1 MNLVSNNDMD
11 LRTLFDGF
19 GVDVPQR
26 EIADIS
32 TESRN
37 VSRDG
42 LFLACRGGTH
52 HGLDFIDQVLAV
64 RPSAIA
70 WEPDARVREPVLPPE
85 VIAFA
90 VPDLGHCL
98 GDIANRFFATPS
110 AALSVTGITSTN
122 GKTTTAWL
130 VTQALGKLGGSA
142 GYMGT
147 LGHGLGIELRPGV
160 LTTPGCITLHRQLRE
175 LADAGA
181 RHAVLEVSSHALDQR
196 RVDGVHFNIV
206 AFSNLSRDHLDH
218 HGDLQNYADAK
229 ARLFRTGAATAVINL
244 DDPFG
249 RTLAGSLPPA
259 TACLGV
265 SLDGNPAARLR
276 GRLLQIGADGL
287 VLELGG
293 DFGTAQL
300 HSRLWGRFNAENLL
314 LGGRHPAC
322 RGLATRARCAGAG
335 GMYGP
340 TGAHAAGTGI
350 ARPAGSA
357 GRSRAYGRC
366 FAQSVE
372 AVREHCT
379 GQLWCV
385 FGCGGNRDTGK
396 RALMGSVAAELA
408 DRVIVTD
415 DNPRD
420 ENSEQI
426 IADIL
431 AGVDAGSP
439 VQVIPDRAAAIQQ
452 AIHSAASGDVIL
464 IAGKGH
470 EQTQIVAGVSRPFS
484 DLAVAV
490 QPCLSRRRDRVHD
503 HGYAR
508 HGCTGSWRYADRG

>member
-90 VPDLGHCL
+90 VPDLGHRL

-110 AALSVTGITSTN
+110 AALSVTGITGTN

-314 LGGRHPAC
+314 LA
-322 RGLATRARCAGAG
+322 AGILLAG
-335 GMYGP
+335 GWPLGRVVPALAECTAPPGRMQLVPALPGQP
-340 TGAHAAGTGI
+340 AVLVDFAHTADALRK
-350 ARPAGSA
+350 AL
-357 GRSRAYGRC
+357 
-366 FAQSVE
+366 Q

-385 FGCGGNRDTGK
+385 FGCGGNRDSGK

-420 ENSEQI
+420 ENSQQI

-490 QPCLSRRRDRVHD
+490 AALSVAPQ
-503 HGYAR
+503 GP
-508 HGCTGSWRYADRG
+508 GT